1 MAGDIETARS
11 AARKLLVANPDFT
24 VRRYLAIP
32 AFQDNLEYH
41 KRMAQGL
48 RDAGLPEG

>member
-1 MAGDIETARS
+1 MPEEPS
-11 AARKLLVANPDFT
+11 APAPIRKLLVANPDFT
-24 VRRYLAIP
+24 IRRYLAIP

-41 KRMAQGL
+41 ERMAQGL